1 MLIWNDD
8 CYDHDSLVLFLLVLI
23 LSHAVLAFQ
32 FVKFIEKS
40 MLVIRNLP
48 LRSINIFLAD
58 HIAFV
63 FLFLPELVYL
73 LLMEKSLIGIQQ
85 ILAIYFTL
93 VNTLL
98 LFITVHYSGSIDRNE
113 FMKIIFGVGFVSI
126 FFFNS
131 EQYTWWTI
139 LTYIIS
145 ALLFFTSYSQ
155 YDPPLET

>member
-1 MLIWNDD
+1 VLVWNGNR
-8 CYDHDSLVLFLLVLI
+8 YDHDSLVLFLLVSI

-40 MLVIRNLP
+40 MLLIRNLP
-48 LRSINIFLAD
+48 LRSINIFLAY

-63 FLFLPELVYL
+63 FLFLPELVYRVL
-73 LLMEKSLIGIQQ
+73 VGNSLIGIQQ

-98 LFITVHYSGSIDRNE
+98 LFTTVQYSGSIDQNE

-126 FFFNS
+126 SF
-131 EQYTWWTI
+131 
-139 LTYIIS
+139 
-145 ALLFFTSYSQ
+145 
-155 YDPPLET
+155 